1 MGKIIKIHGIWKRRN
16 NALLLQLLH
25 FYNVNLLRSS
35 VSNQSVHV
43 YMFIVRSMVFEM
55 EKY

>member
-1 MGKIIKIHGIWKRRN
+1 MGKIIKIHGIWN
-16 NALLLQLLH
+16 NALLLRLLH

-43 YMFIVRSMVFEM
+43 YMFIVRSMAFEM
-55 EKY
+55 GKY

>member
-16 NALLLQLLH
+16 NALLLRLLH